1 MAAARRASLVAAH
14 ANSLHLVKK
23 AMELQVE
30 LELQEDH
37 ERDAMRLYLS
47 LDRELIPK
55 LRDSAVSEL
64 KGCEISARDNIS
76 QLLHNFE
83 RAVHAHTEQILDALG
98 RQADV
103 KRERLHDL
111 AAEVKLTL
119 RQQQY
124 PVLSRAERVDPR
136 RAHGSLNWADVAA
149 IARADRE
156 RLRVEGV
163 TSKKPTR
170 SQAMSRVS
178 GHKGGQPSG
187 DQHDLPM
194 EADELEGPLRA
205 LAASLRRPHATF
217 HISLD
222 RLQEWKDVLIRA
234 RQEGRP
240 SAATLQRMLE
250 LVKMAPI
257 YEGHRGKQMIV
268 DVATAAEAAVAAAT
282 GASVI
287 DDPASTMTQMDH
299 AAEPTRAPRQ
309 VGSAGDS
316 LGEALRAFEKLLH
329 RALLHRH
336 AAELRDTLEAW
347 ENRRVDVW
355 TVVEEIEKLRE
366 MGVLP
371 MEMLKLHEHEW
382 MSALRDASG
391 HQVAEGHLGFDA
403 EEAW

>member
-1 MAAARRASLVAAH
+1 
-14 ANSLHLVKK
+14 
-23 AMELQVE
+23 
-30 LELQEDH
+30 
-37 ERDAMRLYLS
+37 
-47 LDRELIPK
+47 
-55 LRDSAVSEL
+55 
-64 KGCEISARDNIS
+64 
-76 QLLHNFE
+76 
-83 RAVHAHTEQILDALG
+83 
-98 RQADV
+98 
-103 KRERLHDL
+103 
-111 AAEVKLTL
+111 
-119 RQQQY
+119 
-124 PVLSRAERVDPR
+124 
-136 RAHGSLNWADVAA
+136 
-149 IARADRE
+149 
-156 RLRVEGV
+156 
-163 TSKKPTR
+163 
-170 SQAMSRVS
+170 MSRVS

-355 TVVEEIEKLRE
+355 TVVEEVEKLRE